1 MTAHAVNR
9 RAESRVVPTA
19 AVAAVLGVAAVG
31 WLVLTARMA
40 GMDTGPGGDPGTL
53 GWFAVSWAVMT
64 VAMML
69 PAAAP
74 AVARLV
80 RVGSGPAPATVVLFL
95 LGYGAVWM
103 LAGLAGYALV
113 QAVRGAHASAL
124 GWSSA
129 GRYVA
134 AAAILA
140 AAVYQLTGV
149 KRRWLARCTA
159 RDLPSPPGRVTGA
172 LRAGVGH
179 GGCCV
184 ACCATLMVALYA
196 LGMMSLAWMAVLTVL
211 IVGERLLPR
220 PAVATGAVAAVLAVL
235 GLAVAA
241 WPTSLPGLTIPPA
254 SHPAM
259 MRMAGPVT
267 GHTTALVTLLWAS
280 CERVVSG
287 VDALSEPT
295 QDAAARPVA
304 RRRRAQSSGGWR
316 SLSPVAVSQAAACS
330 SRRRSPR

>member
-1 MTAHAVNR
+1 MTAHAVTR

-19 AVAAVLGVAAVG
+19 AVAAVLAVAAIG
-31 WLVLTARMA
+31 WLVLAPRMA

-64 VAMML
+64 AAMML

-80 RVGSGPAPATVVLFL
+80 RAGSARVPAAVVLFL

-103 LAGLAGYALV
+103 LAGLTGYALV
-113 QAVRGAHASAL
+113 QAVRGAHAGAL

-159 RDLPSPPGRVTGA
+159 PDLRSASGRAAGA
-172 LRAGVGH
+172 LRAGLDH
-179 GGCCV
+179 GGCCI

-196 LGMMSLAWMAVLTVL
+196 LGMMSLAWMAVLTVS
-211 IVGERLLPR
+211 IVGERVLPR
-220 PAVATGAVAAVLAVL
+220 PALATRAIAAVLAVL
-235 GLAVAA
+235 GVAVAA
-241 WPTSLPGLTIPPA
+241 WPAHLPGLTIPPG

-259 MRMAGPVT
+259 MRMEWRGRRRD
-267 GHTTALVTLLWAS
+267 TTALVTL
-280 CERVVSG
+280 V
-287 VDALSEPT
+287 
-295 QDAAARPVA
+295 
-304 RRRRAQSSGGWR
+304 
-316 SLSPVAVSQAAACS
+316 
-330 SRRRSPR
+330 